1 MAFREISA
9 WIMVLALLLGG
20 ALYVEAVADLSA
32 RLGDLAPPAL
42 PLVVVYTIVLVAVA
56 VVGHLVASVLAFREA
71 TAPVDERDRE
81 IARRASQ
88 MSSYVLGAGVVLALG
103 VYLLNQQGD
112 LLFYLV
118 FASLM
123 LSNIAEY
130 ALQIVFYRRT
140 V

>member
-20 ALYVEAVADLSA
+20 AFYVEAVMGLSA
-32 RLGDLAPPAL
+32 ALGELAPPVL
-42 PLVVVYTIVLVAVA
+42 PLVVVYTMVLVAVA
-56 VVGHLVASVLAFREA
+56 IVGHVVAAVIAWRDA
-71 TAPVDERDRE
+71 GAPADERDRE
-81 IARRASQ
+81 IEKRASHL
-88 MSSYVLGAGVVLALG
+88 SSYVLGAGVVLALG

-123 LSNIAEY
+123 LSNLAEY
-130 ALQIVFYRRT
+130 ALQIVFYRRAL
-140 V
+140 

>member
-20 ALYVEAVADLSA
+20 AFYVEAVMGLSA
-32 RLGDLAPPAL
+32 ALGELAPPVL
-42 PLVVVYTIVLVAVA
+42 PLVVVYTLVAVA
-56 VVGHLVASVLAFREA
+56 IVGHVVAAVIAWRDA
-71 TAPVDERDRE
+71 GAPADERDRE
-81 IARRASQ
+81 IEKRASHL
-88 MSSYVLGAGVVLALG
+88 SSYVLGAGVVLALG

-123 LSNIAEY
+123 LSNLAEY
-130 ALQIVFYRRT
+130 ALQIVFYRRAL
-140 V
+140 

>member
-1 MAFREISA
+1 MAYRELSA

-20 ALYVEAVADLSA
+20 AFYVKAVADLSTG
-32 RLGDLAPPAL
+32 LGDLAPPAL
-42 PLVVVYTIVLVAVA
+42 PLMVAYTVVLVAVA
-56 VVGHLVASVLAFREA
+56 VAGHVVASVLAWREA
-71 TAPVDERDRE
+71 AAPVDERDRE

-88 MSSYVLGAGVVLALG
+88 ISSYVLGAGVVLALG
-103 VYLLNQQGD
+103 VYLLNQRGE

-123 LSNIAEY
+123 LSSLAEY
-130 ALQIVFYRRT
+130 ALQIVFYRRA

>member
-20 ALYVEAVADLSA
+20 AFYARAVAELSA
-32 RLGDLAPPAL
+32 GLGELAPPAL
-42 PLVVVYTIVLVAVA
+42 PLVVVYTILLVAVA
-56 VVGHLVASVLAFREA
+56 VVGHIAASVVAYRDA
-71 TAPVDERDRE
+71 GAPADERDRR
-81 IARRASQ
+81 IATRASHL
-88 MSSYVLGAGVVLALG
+88 SSYVLGAGVVTSLG
-103 VYLLNQQGD
+103 VYLLSPRGD

-123 LSNIAEY
+123 LSNLAEY
-130 ALQIVFYRRT
+130 ALQILFYRRA